1 MLEPN
6 PKKRITAPKALQHPW
21 ISVSMFI
28 LIINCHF
35 KCILQQR
42 SRIAATIHR
51 QETIAGLRKFNA
63 RRKLKGAILT
73 TLIAARAKGATIF
86 GTS

>member
-6 PKKRITAPKALQHPW
+6 PSKRITATKALQHPW
-21 ISVSMFI
+21 ISVSIFI
-28 LIINCHF
+28 VIVNHHF

-42 SRIAATIHR
+42 SRIAGTIHR
-51 QETIAGLRKFNA
+51 QATIAGLRKFNA

-73 TLIAARAKGATIF
+73 TLIAARAKGSTIF